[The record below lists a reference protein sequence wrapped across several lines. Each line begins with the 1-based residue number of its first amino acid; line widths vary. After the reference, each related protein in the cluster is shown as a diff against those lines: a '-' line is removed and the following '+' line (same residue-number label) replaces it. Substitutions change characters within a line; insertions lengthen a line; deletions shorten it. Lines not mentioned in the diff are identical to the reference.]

1 MNTRTIDLQPIQQC
15 AIEALTNAVAE
26 YGGTGFLSVLN
37 EYEAQFWRLYADTEC
52 DTDTRNS
59 GDRKVD
65 ADRVA
70 DRIHFVASLSRLVEA
85 AEDVAKSF
93 RRSDCK
99 PAR

>member
-1 MNTRTIDLQPIQQC
+1 MDTRTIDLQPIQQC

-37 EYEAQFWRLYADTEC
+37 EYEAQFWRLYADT
-52 DTDTRNS
+52 DTRNS

-93 RRSDCK
+93 RRSDSEL
-99 PAR
+99 AR